1 MVTNA
6 DEIVLMLIQ
15 MACME
20 EFLSSEI
27 VDDLVRREVAGLSEE
42 FVERME
48 ERNVCSRVTLILI
61 LDWRRWIPVR
71 LG

>member
-6 DEIVLMLIQ
+6 DEIVLMLMQ